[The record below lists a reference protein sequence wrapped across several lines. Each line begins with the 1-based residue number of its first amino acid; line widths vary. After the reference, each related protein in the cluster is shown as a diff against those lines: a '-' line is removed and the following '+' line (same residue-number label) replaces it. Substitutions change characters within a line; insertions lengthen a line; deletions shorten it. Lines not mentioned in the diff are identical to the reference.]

1 MLFFKL
7 NGYFS
12 KFFLAHESYCK
23 KCKKETVMKNI
34 AKEGISVAVDIYFYS
49 WAVTVYFEETE

>member
-1 MLFFKL
+1 
-7 NGYFS
+7 
-12 KFFLAHESYCK
+12 
-23 KCKKETVMKNI
+23 MKNI